1 MFSLNA
7 YNPYQTGITVIMMVL
22 LFSVNHWKSKLQKI
36 SLAILPLSQMISAYF
51 AHTMRNPR
59 FILIPDVDNKVTK
72 INTLFTKFNIDFRF
86 SLKVSDVQRKS
97 WIEKAKQTVNC
108 FAF

>member
-36 SLAILPLSQMISAYF
+36 SLAILPLSQMTCVFCTHYEE
-51 AHTMRNPR
+51 P
-59 FILIPDVDNKVTK
+59 
-72 INTLFTKFNIDFRF
+72 
-86 SLKVSDVQRKS
+86 
-97 WIEKAKQTVNC
+97 TVYLDPGC
-108 FAF
+108 G